1 MRPVS
6 KPKAKLAL
14 VVHPDLT
21 VLSKFQETFKQAG
34 VTTLMARDLA
44 TALIAISQN
53 DFEVAVISWRITES
67 GDGWALG
74 ATLRRIFPSAFV
86 VVLANETSVP
96 TLKEAI
102 NKGFDQLYDESQ
114 SPEEIA
120 AQVVSGYSQHRS
132 PNLVQ

>member
-1 MRPVS
+1 MATAPN
-6 KPKAKLAL
+6 PEIKLAL
-14 VVHPDLT
+14 VVHPNLS

-34 VTTLMARDLA
+34 MTTLLARDLP

-53 DFEVAVISWRITES
+53 DIEIAVISWRVSEA

-74 ATLRRIFPSAFV
+74 GALRRIFPSAFV

-102 NKGFDQLYDESQ
+102 NQGFDQLYEESRP
-114 SPEEIA
+114 PEEVA
-120 AQVVSGYSQHRS
+120 AQVVANFSKR
-132 PNLVQ
+132 PRARVVQ